1 VYLLRQKRKLMLA
14 LALCAGACA
23 LALPAVAQSG
33 PETPSAQEQWPQAS
47 LRAEASAQ
55 IAQDTVKITLATEL
69 NGASQAAVAKLL
81 NTTLESV
88 MKQAKG
94 NAKVKATSGNYRV
107 WPMSN
112 EKGEISDW
120 RGRAEI
126 LLESEDFAAASE
138 LASQFTDRMPI
149 SNLAFSVS
157 PQARAKQ
164 EEMMLTEAAQAFRN
178 RAQAVTDAFG
188 FARYSIRNMDLS
200 GSGAQ
205 YDQAQPRFMAMAAEK
220 SSVPLEGG
228 TEWVTVSIQGSIF
241 LYSTKK

>member
-1 VYLLRQKRKLMLA
+1 MMG
-14 LALCAGACA
+14 LALCAGACTMV
-23 LALPAVAQSG
+23 LPTVAQTVH
-33 PETPSAQEQWPQAS
+33 ETSTAQEKWPQAS

-55 IAQDTVKITLATEL
+55 IAQDTVNITLATEVS
-69 NGASQAAVAKLL
+69 GASQAAVAKLL
-81 NTTLESV
+81 NTTLEGV
-88 MKQAKG
+88 MKQAKT

-112 EKGEISDW
+112 EKGKISDW

-126 LLESEDFAAASE
+126 MLESEDFAAASE
-138 LASQFTDRMPI
+138 VASQLTDRMPI
-149 SNLAFSVS
+149 SNLVFTVS

-164 EEMMLTEAAQAFRN
+164 EEALLTEAAQAFRK

-188 FARYSIRNMDLS
+188 FASYSIRNMDLS

-205 YDQAQPRFMAMAAEK
+205 YQQAQPRVMAMAMAAEK